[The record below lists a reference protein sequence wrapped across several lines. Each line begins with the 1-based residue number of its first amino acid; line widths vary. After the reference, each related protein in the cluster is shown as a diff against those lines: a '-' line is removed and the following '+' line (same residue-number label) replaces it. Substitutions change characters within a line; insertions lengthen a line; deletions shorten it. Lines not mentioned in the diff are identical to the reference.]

1 MNSNDR
7 LDFQDAG
14 VFLDIARD
22 WKQQALTVVTYMLVC
37 NRQISR
43 LQGTSDILYIGQ
55 TEKLGG
61 ENNRLWNYHYAVPG
75 NKTEYRVRECVR
87 KLVSNGDAVSLRA
100 CPKPPGGLTVKQYE
114 SQLLGRY
121 RDDHCEAPPL
131 NSVG

>member
-1 MNSNDR
+1 MNANEC
-7 LDFQDAG
+7 LGFKEAG

-22 WKQQALTVVTYMLVC
+22 WKLQEVTAVTYLLVC
-37 NRQISR
+37 NRQIAR

-61 ENNRLWNYHYAVPG
+61 ENNRLWNYHYAVPA
-75 NKTEYRVRECVR
+75 NRTEYRVRECVKR
-87 KLVSNGDAVSLRA
+87 LLSNGDAVSLRI
-100 CPKPPGGLTVKQYE
+100 CPIPPNGLTVKQYE
-114 SQLLGRY
+114 SQLLSGY